1 MPNIQ
6 KNNLKRILFNHNKE
20 NPIDQK
26 YNVASFLNEEQT
38 KICESFLKEKNI
50 EINDIENVYSAKKIE
65 SFDASKEKIYI
76 DEEIAPKELKRLKP
90 VIYIISNLY
99 NFRGLNYWF
108 LRRKNKNDLICLIN
122 EKGCVDLTS
131 MFYVVIKRQARFLFR
146 FSIFLLLTITLPLFV
161 AYILTLF
168 PIFKIAMCLS
178 IGIIL
183 FAISLFT
190 IELYLIMVYKYAMQF
205 KQELKEM

>member
-1 MPNIQ
+1 MDNQIH
-6 KNNLKRILFNHNKE
+6 F
-20 NPIDQK
+20 
-26 YNVASFLNEEQT
+26 EQT
-38 KICESFLKEKNI
+38 PYHHVYLKDRKTLELTGI
-50 EINDIENVYSAKKIE
+50 KKIE

-168 PIFKIAMCLS
+168 SIFKIAMCLS

>member
-26 YNVASFLNEEQT
+26 YNVASFLNEKQT

-131 MFYVVIKRQARFLFR
+131 MFYVVIKRQARFLLR

-168 PIFKIAMCLS
+168 SVFKIAMCLS

-183 FAISLFT
+183 LTVSLFT